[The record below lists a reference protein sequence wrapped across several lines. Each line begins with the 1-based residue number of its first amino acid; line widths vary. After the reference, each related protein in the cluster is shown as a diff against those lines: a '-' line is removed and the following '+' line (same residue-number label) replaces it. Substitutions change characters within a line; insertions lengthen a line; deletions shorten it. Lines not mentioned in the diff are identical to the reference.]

1 MLILK
6 IDNYSI
12 FSLLIVGTWKLYLEH
27 ILGENDYV
35 FKSLLCVG
43 NQMMNNK
50 ACGSHGLCSL
60 GTFQELSTSS
70 VSEKIFSSI
79 KKFNKNTWYMV

>member
-12 FSLLIVGTWKLYLEH
+12 FSLLIVGTWKLCLEH
-27 ILGENDYV
+27 ILSENDYV
-35 FKSLLCVG
+35 FEYLLCVG
-43 NQMMNNK
+43 NQTVNSK

-60 GTFQELSTSS
+60 RAFRELSTSS
-70 VSEKIFSSI
+70 VSEKL
-79 KKFNKNTWYMV
+79 